1 MQRLRLGMVG
11 GGEGAFIG
19 GVHRMAAR
27 LDDRWELVAGNLS
40 STPDKAARSAE
51 AIGLARSYRSYAE
64 MAEAEAARD
73 DGIDAVSIV
82 TPNHMHIPVAR
93 AFLAAGI
100 NVICDKPLTTDLAT
114 ALAFAADCEG
124 YDAQFFLTHNYTG
137 SPMVR
142 QARQMV
148 REGML
153 GKVRLIHAE
162 YLQDWLSRPADPDN
176 VQAAWRTDPVRTGGA
191 GAIGDIGTH
200 AYNLACFVAGE
211 TASHL
216 AADLHSFVDGREVD
230 DNANI
235 LLRFGSGTRGSIFAS
250 QVATGTENG
259 LKLRIHGD
267 KGGLFWAQEN
277 PNELIYTP
285 MGAAERRLT
294 RGGAGAMSAAED
306 VSRIPAG
313 HPEGYLEAFGTLY
326 REVADHLLDGKTA
339 VSETVPGISEA
350 VAGMAFID
358 ACQRS
363 SKEDAAWCDLTS

>member
-1 MQRLRLGMVG
+1 MRRLRLGMVG

-19 GVHRMAAR
+19 AVHRMAAR
-27 LDDRWELVAGNLS
+27 LDGRWELVAGNLS
-40 STPDKAARSAE
+40 STPEKAARSAE
-51 AIGLARSYRSYAE
+51 AIGLARSYGSFEE
-64 MAEAEAARD
+64 MAREEAARE

-82 TPNHMHIPVAR
+82 TPNHMHVPVAK
-93 AFLAAGI
+93 AFLSAGI
-100 NVICDKPLTTDLAT
+100 HVICDKPLTTDLAT
-114 ALAFAADCEG
+114 AQAFAAECDG

-137 SPMVR
+137 SPLVR

-153 GKVRLIHAE
+153 GNIRLVHAE
-162 YLQDWLSRPADPDN
+162 YLQDWLSRPADPEN
-176 VQAAWRTDPVRTGGA
+176 VQAAWRTDPARTGGA

-216 AADLHSFVDGREVD
+216 AADLQSFVEGREVD

-235 LLRFGSGTRGSIFAS
+235 MLRFGSGARGSIFAS

-259 LKLRIHGD
+259 LKLRVHGD

-277 PNELIYTP
+277 PNELIFTP
-285 MGAAERRLT
+285 MGGVEQRIT

-306 VSRIPAG
+306 VTRIPAG

-326 REVADHLLDGKTA
+326 REIADHLSEPNFA
-339 VSETVPGISEA
+339 EIETVPGIAEA

-363 SKEDAAWCDLTS
+363 SKADAAWCGLTS

>member
-1 MQRLRLGMVG
+1 MARLKLGMVG

-19 GVHRMAAR
+19 AVHRMAAR
-27 LDDRWELVAGNLS
+27 LDDRWDLVAGNLS
-40 STPDKAARSAE
+40 STPEKAARSAA
-51 AIGLARSYRSYAE
+51 AIGLSRSYGSFEE
-64 MAEAEAARD
+64 MAREEAARE

-82 TPNHMHIPVAR
+82 TPNHMHVPVAR

-100 NVICDKPLTTDLAT
+100 HVICDKPLTTDLET
-114 ALAFAADCEG
+114 AQSFAGECSQYE
-124 YDAQFFLTHNYTG
+124 AQFFLTHNYTG
-137 SPMVR
+137 SPLVR

-148 REGML
+148 AEGML
-153 GKVRLIHAE
+153 GNIRLVHAE

-176 VQAAWRTDPVRTGGA
+176 VQAAWRTDPARTGGA

-216 AADLHSFVDGREVD
+216 AADLQSFVDGREVD

-235 LLRFGSGTRGSIFAS
+235 LLRFDSGARGSIFAS

-267 KGGLFWAQEN
+267 KGGLSWAQEN

-285 MGAAERRLT
+285 IGGVEQRIT
-294 RGGAGAMSAAED
+294 RGGAGAMSAAEA
-306 VSRIPAG
+306 VTRIPAG

-326 REVADHLLDGKTA
+326 REVADHLADGKTGA
-339 VSETVPGISEA
+339 SDTVPGIAEA

-363 SKEDAAWCDLTS
+363 TKANAAWCDLSS

>member
-1 MQRLRLGMVG
+1 MRRLRLGMVG

-19 GVHRMAAR
+19 AVHRMAAR
-27 LDDRWELVAGNLS
+27 LDGRWELVAGNLS
-40 STPDKAARSAE
+40 STPEKAARSAE
-51 AIGLARSYRSYAE
+51 AIGLARSYGSFEE
-64 MAEAEAARD
+64 MAREEAARE

-82 TPNHMHIPVAR
+82 TPNHMHVPVAK
-93 AFLAAGI
+93 AFLSAGI
-100 NVICDKPLTTDLAT
+100 HVICDKPLTTDLAT
-114 ALAFAADCEG
+114 AHAFAAECDG

-137 SPMVR
+137 SPLVR

-153 GKVRLIHAE
+153 GNIRLVHAE
-162 YLQDWLSRPADPDN
+162 YLQDWLSRPADPEN
-176 VQAAWRTDPVRTGGA
+176 VQAAWRTDPARTGGA

-216 AADLHSFVDGREVD
+216 AADLQSFVKGREVD

-235 LLRFGSGTRGSIFAS
+235 LLRFGSGARGSIFAS

-259 LKLRIHGD
+259 LKLRVHGD

-277 PNELIYTP
+277 PNELIFTP
-285 MGAAERRLT
+285 MGGVEQRIT

-306 VSRIPAG
+306 VTRIPAG
-313 HPEGYLEAFGTLY
+313 HPEGYL
-326 REVADHLLDGKTA
+326 
-339 VSETVPGISEA
+339 
-350 VAGMAFID
+350 
-358 ACQRS
+358 
-363 SKEDAAWCDLTS
+363 

>member
-1 MQRLRLGMVG
+1 MRRLRLGMVG

-19 GVHRMAAR
+19 AVHRMAAR

-40 STPDKAARSAE
+40 STPEKAARSAE
-51 AIGLARSYRSYAE
+51 AIGLARSYGSFE
-64 MAEAEAARD
+64 DMAREEAARE

-82 TPNHMHIPVAR
+82 TPNHMHVPVAK
-93 AFLAAGI
+93 AFLEAGI
-100 NVICDKPLTTDLAT
+100 HVICDKPLTTDLAT
-114 ALAFAADCEG
+114 AEAFAADCAG

-137 SPMVR
+137 SPLVR

-148 REGML
+148 AEGML
-153 GKVRLIHAE
+153 GTIRLVHAE
-162 YLQDWLSRPADPDN
+162 YLQDWLSRPADPEN
-176 VQAAWRTDPVRTGGA
+176 VQAAWRTDPARTGGA

-200 AYNLACFVAGE
+200 AYNLACFVMGE
-211 TASHL
+211 TASQL
-216 AADLHSFVDGREVD
+216 AADLQSFVDGREVD

-235 LLRFGSGTRGSIFAS
+235 LLRFGSGSRGSIFAS

-277 PNELIYTP
+277 PNELIFTP
-285 MGAAERRLT
+285 MGGVEQRIT
-294 RGGAGAMSAAED
+294 RGGAGAMSAAEA
-306 VSRIPAG
+306 VTRIPAG

-326 REVADHLLDGKTA
+326 REIADHLSGADSAGL
-339 VSETVPGISEA
+339 ETVPGIAEA

-363 SKEDAAWCDLTS
+363 SKADAAWCDLTS